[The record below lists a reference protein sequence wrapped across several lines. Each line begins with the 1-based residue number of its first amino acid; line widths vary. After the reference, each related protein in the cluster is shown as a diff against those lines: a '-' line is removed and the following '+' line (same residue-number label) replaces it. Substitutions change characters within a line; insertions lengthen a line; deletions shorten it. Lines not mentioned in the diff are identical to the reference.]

1 MSQRSS
7 LPISHAV
14 ITPTHMELSIRRL
27 LHTGTQPP
35 SRESERVDIEM
46 KPGREGE
53 FPTASSE
60 RPLAVTISSMR
71 RVSFNCS
78 NCEVIPQF
86 TECHGTSEEWS
97 SCNLLVFELWSS
109 SIPFPLYGSDAF
121 NFFFG
126 LTKGCQYYNRSMV
139 YHKLHEKEECLDGLH
154 RSLCHFFNPAHSPG
168 PLFLL
173 LMQNN
178 ILESRRAPL

>member
-1 MSQRSS
+1 MTMSQRSS
-7 LPISHAV
+7 LPISQAV

-71 RVSFNCS
+71 RVSFNYS
-78 NCEVIPQF
+78 NCDAIPQF
-86 TECHGTSEEWS
+86 TECHGTSKEWS
-97 SCNLLVFELWSS
+97 SSNLLVFELWSS
-109 SIPFPLYGSDAF
+109 RIPCPFYGGDA
-121 NFFFG
+121 FFFG
-126 LTKGCQYYNRSMV
+126 LPKGCQYY
-139 YHKLHEKEECLDGLH
+139 K
-154 RSLCHFFNPAHSPG
+154 
-168 PLFLL
+168 
-173 LMQNN
+173 
-178 ILESRRAPL
+178 